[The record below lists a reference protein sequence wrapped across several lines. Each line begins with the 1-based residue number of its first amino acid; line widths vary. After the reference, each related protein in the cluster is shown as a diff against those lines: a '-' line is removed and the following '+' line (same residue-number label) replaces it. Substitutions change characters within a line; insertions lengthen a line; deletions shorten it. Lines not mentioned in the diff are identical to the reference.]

1 MSSNNNNN
9 RDTDSHTLI
18 ENETEEQSKNDG
30 ITSKAERGA
39 CPLHRL
45 HRARQARRTY
55 EYESK
60 R

>member
-30 ITSKAERGA
+30 ITSKAGKLLQKWDGQKVCANFCNE
-39 CPLHRL
+39 
-45 HRARQARRTY
+45 
-55 EYESK
+55 
-60 R
+60 